1 MSKLSKIEQLRKDDY
16 YFKKLPDTI
25 RIPAIGVILE
35 EIVKPTET
43 ATLDDLAFAVLAL
56 QEESSA
62 LYSLTES
69 VRNLY
74 DQARKNGALGSQV
87 AIDALPETMGGA
99 K

>member
-16 YFKKLPDTI
+16 YFKNIPDTI
-25 RIPAIGVILE
+25 RIPAIGVNLE
-35 EIVKPTET
+35 EVVKPTEA
-43 ATLDDLAFAVLAL
+43 ATLDDLAFAILAL

-74 DQARKNGALGSQV
+74 DQARKNGALGAQV
-87 AIDALPETMGGA
+87 AIDCLPDAKGGS

>member
-16 YFKKLPDTI
+16 YFKNLPDTI

-35 EIVKPTET
+35 EIVKPIET

-56 QEESSA
+56 QEQSSA
-62 LYSLTES
+62 IYALTEPLHH
-69 VRNLY
+69 LY

-87 AIDALPETMGGA
+87 AIDALPETKGGA

>member
-1 MSKLSKIEQLRKDDY
+1 MSKLSKIERLRKDDY
-16 YFKKLPDTI
+16 YFRSLPETI
-25 RIPAIGVILE
+25 RIPAIGAILE
-35 EIVKPTET
+35 EVVKPTDT

-56 QEESSA
+56 QEKSSA

-87 AIDALPETMGGA
+87 AIDFVLDAKGGS

>member
-1 MSKLSKIEQLRKDDY
+1 MSKLSKIERLRKDDY
-16 YFKKLPDTI
+16 YFKNIPDTI
-25 RIPAIGVILE
+25 RIPAIGANQE
-35 EIVKPTET
+35 EVVKPTET

-56 QEESSA
+56 QEQSSA

-87 AIDALPETMGGA
+87 AIDALPDAKGGS